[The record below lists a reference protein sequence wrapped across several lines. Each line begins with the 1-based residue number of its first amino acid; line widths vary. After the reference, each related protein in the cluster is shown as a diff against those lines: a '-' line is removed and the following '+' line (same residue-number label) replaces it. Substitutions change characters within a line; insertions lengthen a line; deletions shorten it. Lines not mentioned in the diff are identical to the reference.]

1 MIKAVIIEPI
11 RNVYVTGFD
20 ASGFTYDEGATRV
33 TPRDGTRTS
42 SGHRS
47 SGSLRAR

>member
-11 RNVYVTGFD
+11 RNVYMTGFD

-33 TPRDGTRTS
+33 TSRDGTRTS